1 MDLPG
6 LGFAFTA
13 GLLAFLSPCALP
25 MFPSYIAY
33 YLNLDEDKN
42 KLGTSLTF
50 SLSTVVGFM
59 MVYALLGIIPSFA
72 ISIVSFSSTIFVPL
86 IGVILVL
93 LGVLTGWTDKLE
105 NVPVFNMK
113 LPDSSGVK
121 SFILYGF
128 GYGFA
133 SLGCSFPVFLLL
145 ISQTSKASNL
155 IAVLQ
160 IFLVYGLGAATLIV
174 PLTLALAYSK
184 NQLYNSLVSVIP
196 HMKKINAIVLI
207 IAGLYM
213 IFYSVS
219 GII

>member
-33 YLNLDEDKN
+33 YLNLDEDAN
-42 KLGTSLTF
+42 KLGSSLIF
-50 SLSTVVGFM
+50 SLSTVLGFM
-59 MVYALLGIIPSFA
+59 MVYALLGLLPTFA
-72 ISIVSFSSTIFVPL
+72 INVVSFSSTIFVTI
-86 IGVILVL
+86 IGATLVL
-93 LGVLTGWTDKLE
+93 MGVLTGWSDKLE
-105 NVPVFNMK
+105 NIPVFNLK
-113 LPDSSGVK
+113 LPESSGVK
-121 SFILYGF
+121 SFIIYGF

-145 ISQTSKASNL
+145 ISQTSTASNL
-155 IAVLQ
+155 MGVLQ

-184 NQLYNSLVSVIP
+184 NQLYNSMVSVMP
-196 HMKKINAIVLI
+196 YMKKINAMVLI
-207 IAGLYM
+207 VAGLYM
-213 IFYSVS
+213 VFYFP

>member
-33 YLNLDEDKN
+33 YLNLDEETN
-42 KLGTSLTF
+42 KLGTSLIF

-59 MVYALLGIIPSFA
+59 MVYVLLGLIPTFA
-72 ISIVSFSSTIFVPL
+72 ISVVSFSSTIFVPL
-86 IGVILVL
+86 IGVTLVL
-93 LGVLTGWTDKLE
+93 LGVLTGWSNKLE
-105 NVPVFNMK
+105 NIPVFNMK
-113 LPDSSGVK
+113 LPDSSGIQ
-121 SFILYGF
+121 SFIIYGF

-133 SLGCSFPVFLLL
+133 SLGCSFPIFLLL
-145 ISQTSKASNL
+145 ISQTSTASNFWG
-155 IAVLQ
+155 VLQ

-184 NQLYNSLVSVIP
+184 NQLYNSMVSVMP

-213 IFYSVS
+213 IYYSVS

>member
-25 MFPSYIAY
+25 MFPSYISY
-33 YLNLDEDKN
+33 YLNLDEDTN
-42 KLGTSLTF
+42 KLGSSLIF

-59 MVYALLGIIPSFA
+59 MVYALLGLLPTFA
-72 ISIVSFSSTIFVPL
+72 INVVSFSSTIFVPI
-86 IGVILVL
+86 IGATLVL
-93 LGVLTGWTDKLE
+93 MGVLTGWSDKLE
-105 NVPVFNMK
+105 NIPVFNLK
-113 LPDSSGVK
+113 LPESSGVK
-121 SFILYGF
+121 SFIIYGF

-145 ISQTSKASNL
+145 ISQTSTASNL
-155 IAVLQ
+155 MGVFQ

-184 NQLYNSLVSVIP
+184 NQLYNSMVSVMP
-196 HMKKINAIVLI
+196 YMKKINAMVLI
-207 IAGLYM
+207 VAGLYM
-213 IFYSVS
+213 IFYFPR
-219 GII
+219 II